1 VNQALALKK
10 CTLKYLSRE
19 VRQYKETLAWAKLTL
34 VKRMTMKRMKTLKME
49 IASKTTTL
57 MIMQKTQK
65 RMMIQRLLKLMERIR
80 VLLEMINK
88 LRASRINKVLA
99 V

>member
-1 VNQALALKK
+1 
-10 CTLKYLSRE
+10 
-19 VRQYKETLAWAKLTL
+19 
-34 VKRMTMKRMKTLKME
+34 MTMKRMKTLKME

-88 LRASRINKVLA
+88 LRAFRINKVLA

>member
-1 VNQALALKK
+1 LV
-10 CTLKYLSRE
+10 
-19 VRQYKETLAWAKLTL
+19 WAKLTL

-88 LRASRINKVLA
+88 LRAFRINKVLA